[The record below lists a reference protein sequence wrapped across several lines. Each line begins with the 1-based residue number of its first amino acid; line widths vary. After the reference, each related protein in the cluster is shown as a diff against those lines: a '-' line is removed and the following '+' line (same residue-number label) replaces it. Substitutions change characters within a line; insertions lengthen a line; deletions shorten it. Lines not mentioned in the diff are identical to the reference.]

1 MRRYG
6 TYNAHC
12 GSEGGQAD
20 VWQSITEQLVSPNL
34 SPVVSVIPSHGSWK
48 LGSSV
53 WNVSAR
59 VHATLNLR
67 AQVLSQYHNQVQR
80 RWGSG
85 NGGRRRMSL
94 EAASYDSA
102 RWRPWC
108 DGRMVIDIGVT
119 VPYVSCQDVRSA
131 LFRGSTALSE
141 WRREYKRFPK
151 KADPN
156 PTCPQTAVG

>member
-1 MRRYG
+1 MRRYW
-6 TYNAHC
+6 TYIAHC

-20 VWQSITEQLVSPNL
+20 VWQSITEQVVRHYSSSLLVTAGSPNL
-34 SPVVSVIPSHGSWK
+34 LAVVSVIPSHGSWK

-67 AQVLSQYHNQVQR
+67 APVLSQYHNQVQR
-80 RWGSG
+80 RWESG

-119 VPYVSCQDVRSA
+119 VPYVPC
-131 LFRGSTALSE
+131 
-141 WRREYKRFPK
+141 
-151 KADPN
+151 
-156 PTCPQTAVG
+156 